1 MMNLEF
7 SGRTPYGYSGEPT
20 AKLAIE
26 VEIAGVRVS
35 AIVDTAAPYMIC
47 EPEIAE
53 QLSFTAS
60 ESIGATQLRTHLG
73 LVTGHLYRAPIIL
86 PAASGASVEL
96 QATVFVPEGDKWDD
110 NPSFLGF
117 HGCLERI
124 RVAIDPGT
132 ESFYFGPFTT
142 AP

>member
-1 MMNLEF
+1 MNLDF
-7 SGRTPYGYSGEPT
+7 SGSTPYGYSGDPT
-20 AKLAIE
+20 GKLTIQ
-26 VEIAGVRVS
+26 VEIAGLRITAV
-35 AIVDTAAPYMIC
+35 VDTAAPYMIC

-53 QLSFTAS
+53 QLSFSVS

-73 LVTGHLYRAPIIL
+73 PVTGHLYRAPITL

-96 QATVFVPEGDKWDD
+96 QATVFVPQPDQWID

-124 RVAIDPGT
+124 RLAIDPST
-132 ESFYFGPFTT
+132 DSFYFGPY
-142 AP
+142 